1 MAPGSDDRTS
11 APSSGISRRRLLTY
25 AGVGLAAVAN
35 GAVLEA
41 CGSSSGPASTRP
53 TSAAQPRRGGTL
65 RAGLTGGSSSDT
77 LDAIAPINNV
87 DFARVLQL
95 NEPLISFDAG
105 CLPTYCLA
113 EEMTPNSDATEW
125 TIRLRPGVTF
135 HNGKD
140 LTADDVIYTIRQILT
155 PSAKADGITALAPI
169 DAAGLRKLDKLTVR
183 VPCKTPF
190 STLYSTLPA
199 WYFQVIPVGYDPNH
213 PVGTGPFKF
222 ESFTPG
228 VQSVFTRYDD
238 YWQAG
243 KPYVDAVVISD
254 YSDETSQVNAL
265 LSGQEHVID
274 LLSASS
280 MAGVISGGHSV
291 LISHGG
297 GWTPFTMR
305 VDQAPFNDARVR
317 QAFRLIV
324 DRPQML
330 ELVFGGHGTIG
341 NDVFSIWDPVYDHA
355 LPQRVQDIPQAKYLL
370 KKAGQEGLHVELVTG
385 DLAQGVLSAA
395 QVFAQQATAAGVT
408 VSIRTVSVAEF
419 YGPDYLTWTFG
430 QDFWYYNPYFFQ
442 AATST
447 LSTANVNE
455 CHFSDPQYD
464 RLYSQALATTTLPG
478 QRAIAHE
485 MQKIDYDEG
494 GYIIPYFPP
503 VIDGYSKKVGGVVPS
518 KTGLSF
524 NAFDFKSMWLI

>member
-1 MAPGSDDRTS
+1 
-11 APSSGISRRRLLTY
+11 
-25 AGVGLAAVAN
+25 VAAVAN
-35 GAVLEA
+35 GGLLEA
-41 CGSSSGPASTRP
+41 CGSSSGPGTSRP
-53 TSAAQPRRGGTL
+53 TPGARPRRGGTL
-65 RAGLTGGSSSDT
+65 RAGLTGGGSSDT
-77 LDAIAPINNV
+77 VDAIAPINNV

-95 NEPLISFDAG
+95 NEPLISFDVD
-105 CLPTYCLA
+105 CVPRYCLA
-113 EEMTPNSDATEW
+113 EEMTPNRDATEW

-140 LTADDVIYTIRQILT
+140 LTADDVIYTIQQILT
-155 PSAKADGITALAPI
+155 PSVAADGITALASI
-169 DAAGLRKLDKLTVR
+169 DAAGLRKLDKLTLR

-190 STLYSTLPA
+190 STLYATLPA
-199 WYFQVIPVGYDPNH
+199 WYFQVIPVGYDPKR

-222 ESFTPG
+222 ESFSPG
-228 VQSVFTRYDD
+228 VQSVFTRYND
-238 YWQAG
+238 YWQDG
-243 KPYVDAVVISD
+243 KPYVDALVITD

-280 MAGVISGGHSV
+280 IDVATSGGQSV

-305 VDQAPFNDARVR
+305 VDQPPFNDVRVR

-330 ELVFGGHGTIG
+330 NIVFGGHGTIG
-341 NDVFSIWDPVYDHA
+341 NDVFSIWDPVYDRA
-355 LPQRVQDIPQAKYLL
+355 LPQRVQDIAQAKYLL
-370 KKAGQEGLHVELVTG
+370 KKAGHEGLHVELVTG

-395 QVFAQQATAAGVT
+395 QVFAQQARAAGVT
-408 VSIRTVSVAEF
+408 VSIRTVSAAEF
-419 YGPDYLTWTFG
+419 YGPDYLTWVFG

-442 AATST
+442 VATAT
-447 LSTANVNE
+447 LSTANYNE
-455 CHFSDPQYD
+455 CHFSNQQYD

-478 QRAIAHE
+478 QKAIAAE

-494 GYIIPYFPP
+494 GYIIPYFPA